1 MIEILEKKQKDN
13 MLYTCVEGDTLESI
27 AAKFGVSVA
36 DIMRDNPLFSSVYAG
51 CVLYLTGLGKTRVFV
66 KPLQTIDDVAEEN
79 GVSVESIM
87 RLNGLTSR
95 RVFVGMQLLI
105 DKKGR

>member
-1 MIEILEKKQKDN
+1 MIEILEKKQSDN
-13 MLYTCVEGDTLESI
+13 LLYTCVERDTLESI

-66 KPLQTIDDVAEEN
+66 KPLQTIDDVAAEN

-87 RLNGLTSR
+87 RLNGLASQGK
-95 RVFVGMQLLI
+95 FGASLY
-105 DKKGR
+105 